1 MKDISHEFEKEYE
14 NVLSKIHRFEINCKK
29 KKRKKIKAIKV
40 CLQINY

>member
-29 KKRKKIKAIKV
+29 KKKKNHGYKSMST
-40 CLQINY
+40 N